1 MKGMLGLWKN
11 ESIKIFRPV
20 ANKIILIIAVLLIAV
35 PPCFTYIISRS
46 EKGGYDEYYYVPD
59 DDADAEVKV
68 YFYAER
74 DTRDFFRDNEISQNS
89 WRYSRYCGSYRDLK
103 MKQYTCEEVT
113 S

>member
-46 EKGGYDEYYYVPD
+46 ENGGYDEYYYVPD

-89 WRYSRYCGSYRDLK
+89 WR
-103 MKQYTCEEVT
+103 
-113 S
+113 

>member
-46 EKGGYDEYYYVPD
+46 ENGGYDEYYYVPD

-68 YFYAER
+68 YFMRKEILGISSVI
-74 DTRDFFRDNEISQNS
+74 TKFRRTAGGTAATAAVTAIS
-89 WRYSRYCGSYRDLK
+89 K
-103 MKQYTCEEVT
+103 
-113 S
+113 

>member
-59 DDADAEVKV
+59 ADADAEALSMSPSSTSAKS
-68 YFYAER
+68 
-74 DTRDFFRDNEISQNS
+74 FFSS
-89 WRYSRYCGSYRDLK
+89 FTG
-103 MKQYTCEEVT
+103 
-113 S
+113 

>member
-46 EKGGYDEYYYVPD
+46 ENGGYDE
-59 DDADAEVKV
+59 
-68 YFYAER
+68 
-74 DTRDFFRDNEISQNS
+74 
-89 WRYSRYCGSYRDLK
+89 
-103 MKQYTCEEVT
+103 
-113 S
+113 

>member
-46 EKGGYDEYYYVPD
+46 ENGGYDEYYYVPD
-59 DDADAEVKV
+59 DDADAEVRKEILGISSV
-68 YFYAER
+68 I
-74 DTRDFFRDNEISQNS
+74 TKFRRTAGGTAATAAVTAIS
-89 WRYSRYCGSYRDLK
+89 K
-103 MKQYTCEEVT
+103 
-113 S
+113 